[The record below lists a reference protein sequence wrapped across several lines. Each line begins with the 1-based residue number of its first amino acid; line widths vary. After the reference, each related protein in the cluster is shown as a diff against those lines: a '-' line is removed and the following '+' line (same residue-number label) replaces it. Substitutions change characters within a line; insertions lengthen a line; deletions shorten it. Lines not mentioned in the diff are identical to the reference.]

1 MTNINNR
8 ISNSSKVSL
17 SQESYTF
24 QMKKG
29 VAMVL
34 CRSMSP
40 LFSED
45 EFTGRSVAANLF
57 DLKLN
62 ETLHL
67 ALQSNFAL
75 HFTVGKFN
83 HSIQHH
89 CFLSKI

>member
-34 CRSMSP
+34 CRSMGP
-40 LFSED
+40 VFSED

-57 DLKLN
+57 NLKLN

>member
-40 LFSED
+40 VFSED

-75 HFTVGKFN
+75 HCTVGKLN

>member
-1 MTNINNR
+1 
-8 ISNSSKVSL
+8 
-17 SQESYTF
+17 
-24 QMKKG
+24 MKKG

-40 LFSED
+40 VFSED

-62 ETLHL
+62 ETLDL

-89 CFLSKI
+89 CFLSKIWISNYLRIAQIECD

>member
-8 ISNSSKVSL
+8 ISNWSKVL
-17 SQESYTF
+17 LWQESYTF
-24 QMKKG
+24 QMKQG

-34 CRSMSP
+34 CRSMGP
-40 LFSED
+40 VFSED

-57 DLKLN
+57 NLKLN

-67 ALQSNFAL
+67 ALHSNFAL
-75 HFTVGKFN
+75 YFTVGKFN
-83 HSIQHH
+83 HSIQPH

>member
-8 ISNSSKVSL
+8 SSDYSKVSL
-17 SQESYTF
+17 WQQSYTF

-34 CRSMSP
+34 CRSMGP
-40 LFSED
+40 VFSED

-57 DLKLN
+57 DFKLN

-67 ALQSNFAL
+67 ALHSNF
-75 HFTVGKFN
+75 
-83 HSIQHH
+83 SP
-89 CFLSKI
+89 